1 MSLLELKNISKSY
14 ISKVGNFQVIDK
26 LNLSV
31 GHNQNIFLFGPSGC
45 GKSTLL
51 NLISGL
57 DNSDTGEI
65 YFNGNLVKNHI
76 ELLRDDIGIIFQDHY
91 LISELNIFDNIKL
104 KSNDT
109 TKIENILDYFEM
121 TDYKLKYPNQLSNG
135 QKQRVCVARSLV
147 NSPKLL
153 IADEPTSYL
162 DKENAK
168 LVIDLIL
175 NSSRK
180 FNLSTIIASHD
191 ISFRPLFDKSYT
203 LEDRSIKECWYHLE
217 ITLIILFV
225 SQI

>member
-14 ISKVGNFQVIDK
+14 LSKVGNFQVIKK

-31 GHNQNIFLFGPSGC
+31 DHNQNIFLFGPSGC

-57 DNSDTGEI
+57 DNSDSGEI
-65 YFNGNLVKNHI
+65 YFDGKLVKNHFD
-76 ELLRDDIGIIFQDHY
+76 LLKDDIGIIFQDHY
-91 LISELNIFDNIKL
+91 LISELNILDNIKL

-109 TKIENILDYFEM
+109 KKIEKILSYFNLSQF
-121 TDYKLKYPNQLSNG
+121 KFKYPNQLSNG

-162 DKENAK
+162 DKENAN

-175 NSSRK
+175 NSSKK

-203 LEDRSIKECWYHLE
+203 IEDKSIKEC
-217 ITLIILFV
+217 
-225 SQI
+225 

>member
-14 ISKVGNFQVIDK
+14 LSKVGNFQVIDK

-31 GHNQNIFLFGPSGC
+31 DHNQNIFLFGPSGC

-57 DNSDTGEI
+57 DNVDSGNI
-65 YFNGNLVKNHI
+65 YFDGKLVKNHFK
-76 ELLRDDIGIIFQDHY
+76 LLKDDIGIIFQDHY
-91 LISELNIFDNIKL
+91 LISELNILDNIKL

-109 TKIENILDYFEM
+109 RKIEKILSYFNM
-121 TDYKLKYPNQLSNG
+121 GRFKFKYPNQLSNG
-135 QKQRVCVARSLV
+135 QKQRVCVARALV

-175 NSSRK
+175 SCSKK

-191 ISFRPLFDKSYT
+191 ISFSSLFDKSYT
-203 LEDRSIKECWYHLE
+203 IEDKSIKEC
-217 ITLIILFV
+217 
-225 SQI
+225 

>member
-14 ISKVGNFQVIDK
+14 ISRVGSYQVIDK
-26 LNLSV
+26 LNLTV
-31 GHNQNIFLFGPSGC
+31 EHNQNIFLFGPSGC

-65 YFNGNLVKNHI
+65 YFNGNLVKNHF
-76 ELLRDDIGIIFQDHY
+76 ELLKDDIGIIFQDHY

-203 LEDRSIKECWYHLE
+203 LEDRSIKEC
-217 ITLIILFV
+217 
-225 SQI
+225 

>member
-14 ISKVGNFQVIDK
+14 LSKIGNFKVINK

-31 GHNQNIFLFGPSGC
+31 DHNQNIFLFGPSGC

-57 DNSDTGEI
+57 DSSDSGEI
-65 YFNGNLVKNHI
+65 YFDGKLVKNHFD
-76 ELLRDDIGIIFQDHY
+76 LLKDDIGIIFQDHY

-104 KSNDT
+104 KSNDIR
-109 TKIENILDYFEM
+109 KIEKILSYFNLSQF
-121 TDYKLKYPNQLSNG
+121 KFKYPNQLSNG

-162 DKENAK
+162 DKENAN

-175 NSSRK
+175 NSSKK

-203 LEDRSIKECWYHLE
+203 IEDKSIKEC
-217 ITLIILFV
+217 
-225 SQI
+225 

>member
-14 ISKVGNFQVIDK
+14 LSKVGNFQVIKK

-31 GHNQNIFLFGPSGC
+31 DHNQNIFLFGPSGC

-57 DNSDTGEI
+57 DSSDSGEI
-65 YFNGNLVKNHI
+65 YFDGKLVKNHFD
-76 ELLRDDIGIIFQDHY
+76 LLKDDIGIIFQDHY

-109 TKIENILDYFEM
+109 RKIEKILSNLHLSQLKF
-121 TDYKLKYPNQLSNG
+121 KYPNQLSNG

-175 NSSRK
+175 NSSKK

-203 LEDRSIKECWYHLE
+203 IEDKSIKEC
-217 ITLIILFV
+217 
-225 SQI
+225 

>member
-14 ISKVGNFQVIDK
+14 LSKVGNFQVIKK

-31 GHNQNIFLFGPSGC
+31 DHNQNIFLFGPSGC

-57 DNSDTGEI
+57 DNVDSGDI
-65 YFNGNLVKNHI
+65 YFDGKLVKNHF
-76 ELLRDDIGIIFQDHY
+76 ELLQDDIGIIFQDHY

-109 TKIENILDYFEM
+109 RKVEKILSYFNLSQF
-121 TDYKLKYPNQLSNG
+121 KFKFPNQLSNG
-135 QKQRVCVARSLV
+135 QKQRICVARSLV

-162 DKENAK
+162 DKENAN

-175 NSSRK
+175 NSSKK

-191 ISFRPLFDKSYT
+191 ISFRSLFDKSYT
-203 LEDRSIKECWYHLE
+203 IEDKSIKEC
-217 ITLIILFV
+217 
-225 SQI
+225 

>member
-14 ISKVGNFQVIDK
+14 LSKVGNVQVINK

-31 GHNQNIFLFGPSGC
+31 DHNQNIFLFGPSGC

-57 DNSDTGEI
+57 DNSDSGDI
-65 YFNGNLVKNHI
+65 YFNGKLVKNHFD
-76 ELLRDDIGIIFQDHY
+76 LLKDDIGIIFQDHY

-109 TKIENILDYFEM
+109 RKIEKILSNLYLSQLKF
-121 TDYKLKYPNQLSNG
+121 KYPNQLSNG

-175 NSSRK
+175 NSSKK

-203 LEDRSIKECWYHLE
+203 IEDKSIKEC
-217 ITLIILFV
+217 
-225 SQI
+225 

>member
-14 ISKVGNFQVIDK
+14 LSKVGNFQVIKK

-31 GHNQNIFLFGPSGC
+31 DHNQNIFLFGPSGC

-57 DNSDTGEI
+57 DSSDSGEI
-65 YFNGNLVKNHI
+65 YFDGKLVKNHFD
-76 ELLRDDIGIIFQDHY
+76 LLKDDIGIIFQDHY

-104 KSNDT
+104 KSNDIR
-109 TKIENILDYFEM
+109 KIEKILSYFNLSQF
-121 TDYKLKYPNQLSNG
+121 KFKYPNQLSNG

-147 NSPKLL
+147 NNPKLL

-175 NSSRK
+175 NSSKK

-203 LEDRSIKECWYHLE
+203 IEDKSIKEC
-217 ITLIILFV
+217 
-225 SQI
+225 

>member
-14 ISKVGNFQVIDK
+14 LSKVGNFQVIKK

-31 GHNQNIFLFGPSGC
+31 DHNQNIFLFGPSGC

-57 DNSDTGEI
+57 DSSDSGEI
-65 YFNGNLVKNHI
+65 YFDGKLVKNHFD
-76 ELLRDDIGIIFQDHY
+76 LLKDDIGIIFQDHY

-104 KSNDT
+104 KSNDIR
-109 TKIENILDYFEM
+109 KIEKILSYFNLSQL
-121 TDYKLKYPNQLSNG
+121 KFKYPNQLSNG

-162 DKENAK
+162 DKENAN

-175 NSSRK
+175 NSSKK

-203 LEDRSIKECWYHLE
+203 IEDKSIKEC
-217 ITLIILFV
+217 
-225 SQI
+225 

>member
-14 ISKVGNFQVIDK
+14 LSKVGNFQVIKK

-31 GHNQNIFLFGPSGC
+31 DYNQNIFLFGPSGC

-57 DNSDTGEI
+57 DNLDSGDI
-65 YFNGNLVKNHI
+65 YFDGKLVKNHFD
-76 ELLRDDIGIIFQDHY
+76 LLKNDIGIIFQDHY

-104 KSNDT
+104 KSNDSK
-109 TKIENILDYFEM
+109 KIEKILSYLNMGRF
-121 TDYKLKYPNQLSNG
+121 KFKYPNQLSNG

-168 LVIDLIL
+168 LVIDLII
-175 NSSRK
+175 NSSKK

-191 ISFRPLFDKSYT
+191 ISFRSLFDKSYT
-203 LEDRSIKECWYHLE
+203 IEDKSIKKC
-217 ITLIILFV
+217 
-225 SQI
+225 

>member
-14 ISKVGNFQVIDK
+14 ISKVGSFQVIDN

-31 GHNQNIFLFGPSGC
+31 EHNQNIFLFGPSGC

-51 NLISGL
+51 NLITGL
-57 DNSDTGEI
+57 YNSDKGEI
-65 YFNGNLVKNHI
+65 YFNGNLIKNHF
-76 ELLRDDIGIIFQDHY
+76 ELLKDDIGIIFQDHY

-104 KSNDT
+104 KSNDA
-109 TKIENILDYFEM
+109 TKIENILGYFEM
-121 TDYKLKYPNQLSNG
+121 TDFKLKYPNQLSNG

-147 NSPKLL
+147 NNPKLL

-175 NSSRK
+175 NSSKK

-203 LEDRSIKECWYHLE
+203 LDNKSIKEC
-217 ITLIILFV
+217 
-225 SQI
+225 